1 MGILDWHGDDPRV
14 RIPEQSAGA
23 LTTPQR
29 PALLSFLSQP
39 AGALSQQA
47 AKLAGQG
54 AWKPG
59 PGRPL
64 YGGPAFAPG
73 SDGSQGVKSGL
84 MGQYGLIGG
93 QDNQRFSSAT
103 GGALT
108 GLKLGGWPGA
118 IVGGAIG
125 YGAAGGVKDAN
136 PISASGFGGTT
147 MDDAWKQQNIA
158 RLASNPAASLAS
170 KAGVSSNSV
179 LGTILDPSSLFH
191 SGGSHKRN
199 WNAFNQ
205 AFPGTTVN
213 EQGNYVLP
221 NQFNNAVI
229 TQKQLDDL
237 TGTWYGATYHP
248 DGDQSG
254 WEQKYNDTLTSI
266 FGG

>member
-1 MGILDWHGDDPRV
+1 MGVLNWSGYPDPN
-14 RIPEQSAGA
+14 Q
-23 LTTPQR
+23 Q
-29 PALLSFLSQP
+29 
-39 AGALSQQA
+39 SQQLLQA
-47 AKLAGQG
+47 SSVPSLLNFQPGVLGQQAMGLAGRAG
-54 AWKPG
+54 WKPG
-59 PGRPL
+59 AGAPL

-73 SDGSQGVKSGL
+73 SDGSSGPDK
-84 MGQYGLIGG
+84 GLFASGG
-93 QDNQRFSSAT
+93 ILGGDTNQKFSSASS
-103 GGALT
+103 GALT
-108 GLKLGGWPGA
+108 GLKIGGWPGA
-118 IVGGAIG
+118 IIGGALG

-147 MDDAWKQQNIA
+147 MDDAWKQQDLA

-170 KAGVSSNSV
+170 KAGISSNSV

-199 WNAFNQ
+199 WNAFDQ

-213 EQGNYVLP
+213 SEGNYVLP
-221 NQFNNAVI
+221 DQFNNAVI

-237 TGTWYGATYHP
+237 AGTWYGATYHP

-254 WEQKYNDTLTSI
+254 WEQKYNDVLTNI